1 MTGVQTC
8 ALPISKGCAFCA
20 PLMSN
25 VRPSYMNST
34 AAPCYASRAS
44 FRSSFPLETP
54 VLALPLG
61 IESRSAR
68 AVRASPAGAPPA
80 LCRERANPSRP
91 WAGPLVQQSIQN
103 RAFVHALCFVQ
114 EKVPSSVLHKV
125 PRSCTRR
132 CPSTAAVRHA
142 VSKAV
147 ALQRPRCRQPR
158 PNPSVEGTAKRLRLL
173 SAPHLE
179 R

>member
-1 MTGVQTC
+1 
-8 ALPISKGCAFCA
+8 
-20 PLMSN
+20 MSN

-44 FRSSFPLETP
+44 FRSSFPVETP

-68 AVRASPAGAPPA
+68 AVRPLAAGAPSA
-80 LCRERANPSRP
+80 LCRERAIPSRAR
-91 WAGPLVQQSIQN
+91 WVTLVRQSIQS
-103 RAFVHALCFVQ
+103 RAFAQALCFMQ
-114 EKVPSSVLHKV
+114 EKNRSALSRELPL
-125 PRSCTRR
+125 SCTHRR
-132 CPSTAAVRHA
+132 PPTVALRHA
-142 VSKAV
+142 VSQAV
-147 ALQRPRCRQPR
+147 PLQRSWCRPPR
-158 PNPSVEGTAKRLRLL
+158 PNPSVEGTTKRLRLL

>member
-1 MTGVQTC
+1 
-8 ALPISKGCAFCA
+8 
-20 PLMSN
+20 MSN
-25 VRPSYMNST
+25 VRPSCMNTNSALSY
-34 AAPCYASRAS
+34 AARAS
-44 FRSSFPLETP
+44 FQSSSPIGTLVP
-54 VLALPLG
+54 SPPLG
-61 IESRSAR
+61 LRSRFAR